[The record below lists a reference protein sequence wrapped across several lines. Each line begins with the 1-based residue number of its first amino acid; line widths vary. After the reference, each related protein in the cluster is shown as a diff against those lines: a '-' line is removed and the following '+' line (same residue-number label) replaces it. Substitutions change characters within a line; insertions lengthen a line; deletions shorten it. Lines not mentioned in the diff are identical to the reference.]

1 MAAHKMECMFNNV
14 LELKTMND
22 KLVSQN
28 IELKEKIAILE
39 DIIEESLANRKTDTL
54 KIFRDMKDA

>member
-39 DIIEESLANRKTDTL
+39 EIIEESLANRKTDTL